1 MMHKYCCGNP
11 EDGVNDKLCTYGRSI
26 YSLKNGPIVYSSHS
40 TQFWKWN
47 DPEICCVNRN
57 SGIIPV

>member
-1 MMHKYCCGNP
+1 MICYPDDAVN

-40 TQFWKWN
+40 AQPPN
-47 DPEICCVNRN
+47 L
-57 SGIIPV
+57 S